1 MPYPLLLKGRGGAGP
16 FFILYSWVRPYYS
29 MGALHY
35 HEGKGPEWNEGKG
48 PEWNEGKGPT
58 IRQGLAPLYIIGVG
72 QTDISLS

>member
-1 MPYPLLLKGRGGAGP
+1 
-16 FFILYSWVRPYYS
+16 

-35 HEGKGPEWNEGKG
+35 HEGKGPEWNEGKGPEWNEGKG

-72 QTDISLS
+72 QTDISLSLPNNIIIGPILYAGGRGH